1 MKIIVVVVWRDT
13 RNNQIVPST
22 VIPIVKFMV
31 RQMMVRQMEPPLF
44 ALQLQ
49 VLYVTLHPAD

>member
-31 RQMMVRQMEPPLF
+31 RQMEPPLF